1 MRIVVSGSTGLIGSP
16 LVEAL
21 QRRGDA
27 VVRLIRGPQ
36 AATGGEGGGGGGG
49 LRWDPER
56 GTIDGAGLEGVAAV
70 IHLAGENVF
79 GRWSRAK
86 KQRIRDSRV
95 QGTRVVSDAIAAL
108 TKRPAVLL
116 AASAIGY
123 YGDQGDRQLTE
134 RSPAGGD
141 FLAEVARDWE
151 LATASAARAGVRVV
165 NMRFGVVL
173 TPNGGALGKM
183 LPPFRLGL
191 GGPVGSGNQYVS
203 WIELGDLLRA
213 ILHLLERS
221 DLSGPVNMTAPTP
234 VTNREMAMALG
245 KVLHRPAGLP
255 VPGFALKMAFGAE
268 GAEMLQ
274 SGQRVLPE
282 RLVASGFRFTF
293 ETIEPALRSLL
304 APSESG
310 R

>member
-1 MRIVVSGSTGLIGSP
+1 MKIVVSGSTGLIGSP

-21 QRRGDA
+21 QRRGDQ
-27 VVRLIRGPQ
+27 VVRLIRRPQ
-36 AATGGEGGGGGGG
+36 VANEPT
-49 LRWDPER
+49 LRWDPEG
-56 GTIDGAGLEGVAAV
+56 GTIDRAGLEGVDAI

-79 GRWSRAK
+79 GRWSAAK

-108 TKRPAVLL
+108 AKRPATLL

-123 YGDQGDRQLTE
+123 YGDQADQRLTE
-134 RSPAGGD
+134 RSPPPVGSD

-151 LATASAARAGVRVV
+151 AATASAARAGVRVV

-173 TPNGGALGKM
+173 TPSGGALGKM
-183 LPPFRLGL
+183 LPPFRMGL
-191 GGPVGSGNQYVS
+191 GGPVGNGSQYVS
-203 WIELGDLLRA
+203 WIELGDAVRA
-213 ILHLLERS
+213 ILHLLERI

-234 VTNREMAMALG
+234 VTNREMATSLG
-245 KVLHRPAGLP
+245 KVLHRPSIIP
-255 VPGFALKMAFGAE
+255 VPAFALKLAFGSD

-282 RLVASGFRFTF
+282 RLLASGFQFRF
-293 ETIEPALRSLL
+293 ETIEPALRHLL
-304 APSESG
+304 ARSESG